1 MQFKLPAPGIQIALG
16 PNDHAVALARQAR
29 HKAKSVGKN
38 PDASGVY
45 VDHGKHL
52 AGPLTLI
59 GQNQGFGLGEHLR
72 LHAADSNQGQ
82 QPKCVD
88 SSH

>member
-1 MQFKLPAPGIQIALG
+1 MDFKLSTLRVQIALG
-16 PNDHAVALARQAR
+16 PYDHAVALARHAR

-59 GQNQGFGLGEHLR
+59 GENQGFVLGEDLR
-72 LHAADSNQGQ
+72 LHPADSHQGQ
-82 QPKCVD
+82 QPKSEE

>member
-16 PNDHAVALARQAR
+16 PNDHAVSLARQAR

-72 LHAADSNQGQ
+72 LHPADSNQGQ
-82 QPKCVD
+82 QPKSEE